1 MVPVRKGGQVVGVI
15 KAWEDFV
22 FSLEP
27 KQFEWKMPQ
36 QYDVSGVIDKWYKK
50 YGERNDQGYTV
61 FSIESTKAALQR
73 SIAIT
78 SEMKTK
84 VFLEKMA
91 GFNQAKLQHFTGTHT
106 NSECFRAFA
115 KLSHQEKHLQEF
127 EDELND
133 FTGESIGEAPESLRN
148 KWTEFWY
155 HVSEPVSYGG
165 ETIFTPQFAFPY
177 VAINHCRV
185 EIKAREDALK
195 GLMGLDDG
203 NKYRPGDE
211 GSAFLKFMT
220 SPVGFGIV
228 LLGGVLVARNL
239 TK

>member
-1 MVPVRKGGQVVGVI
+1 VGTI

-27 KQFEWKMPQ
+27 KQFEWMQPTQ
-36 QYDVSGVIDKWYKK
+36 FDVAGVIDNWYKT
-50 YGERNDQGYTV
+50 YGETNDQGVQV

-84 VFLEKMA
+84 VFLEKMS

-106 NSECFRAFA
+106 NSECLRAFA
-115 KLSHQEKHLQEF
+115 KLSHQKKHLQDF
-127 EDELND
+127 EDELNG
-133 FTGESIGEAPESLRN
+133 FSGESMAEAPDSLRN

-155 HVSEPVSYGG
+155 HVSSPVSYGDG
-165 ETIFTPQFAFPY
+165 TIYTPQFAFPY
-177 VAINHCRV
+177 VAINYCRV
-185 EIKAREDALK
+185 EIKAREDALR
-195 GLMGLDDG
+195 GLMWLDDG

-211 GSAFLKFMT
+211 GSAFWKFMT
-220 SPVGFGIV
+220 SPVGFGITV
-228 LLGGVLVARNL
+228 LGGILVARSL